1 LFPGVRFPR
10 NAPLTLHPGQLL
22 VLLTDGITESA
33 SPDGVEWGAQGALNY
48 LVTNRHQTAGQLAEG
63 IYRQALSFACNKP
76 QRDDITS
83 VIVKV
88 EPTYTVSTPVLSQ
101 P

>member
-1 LFPGVRFPR
+1 MNGEPE
-10 NAPLTLHPGQLL
+10 ALL
-22 VLLTDGITESA
+22 D
-33 SPDGVEWGAQGALNY
+33 Y
-48 LVTNRHQTAGQLAEG
+48 LVTHRNRPARQLVEG
-63 IYRQALSFACNKP
+63 LYQETLRFTCNEP
-76 QRDDITS
+76 QKDDITS